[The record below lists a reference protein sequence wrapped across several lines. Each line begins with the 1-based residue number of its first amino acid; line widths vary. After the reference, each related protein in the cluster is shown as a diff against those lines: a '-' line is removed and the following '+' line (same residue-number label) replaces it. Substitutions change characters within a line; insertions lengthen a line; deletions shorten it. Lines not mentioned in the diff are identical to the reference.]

1 MASAGSKSGSKS
13 GPKSGSKADFTPCG
27 AFAEKME
34 EKLKSLHIHPLHN
47 ASEGRKY
54 SIKIDKLKRTVS
66 VNIYDIVH
74 KKEGSKH
81 TVTID
86 SQMTYII
93 LCDKRTF
100 FTAGVSDADVT
111 RYLKDDHLL
120 TDITGKPQFLG
131 GRRSAKRQSAKRQ
144 SAKHRS
150 AKHRSAKRRS
160 TKRHRSTRKN

>member
-1 MASAGSKSGSKS
+1 MASAGS
-13 GPKSGSKADFTPCG
+13 KSGSKADFTPCG

-34 EKLKSLHIHPLHN
+34 EKLKSLHIHPLKN

-54 SIKIDKLKRTVS
+54 SIRIDKLKRTVS

-111 RYLKDDHLL
+111 RYLEDAHRF
-120 TDITGKPQFLG
+120 TDITGKRQFLG
-131 GRRSAKRQSAKRQ
+131 GRRSAKHRSAKRR

-160 TKRHRSTRKN
+160 TKRSTRKN